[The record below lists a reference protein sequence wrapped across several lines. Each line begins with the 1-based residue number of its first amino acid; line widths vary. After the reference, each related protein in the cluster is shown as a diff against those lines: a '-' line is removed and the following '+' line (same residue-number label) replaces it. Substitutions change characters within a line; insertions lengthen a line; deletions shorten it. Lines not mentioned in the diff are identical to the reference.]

1 MKNSLPILFFVVMLL
16 LFPFHV
22 QAEGPLSGG
31 TRVYI
36 ANEPL
41 GPFEVTSFAA
51 PNPPITTDRLWVSAQ
66 IRDGTKAVTDA
77 KVWITVTS
85 QITGESQRQEAVHD
99 LAATPLDYTAAL
111 DVKVDGKYEVLIE
124 MSHAQGD
131 GQISYLVHVSE
142 PLTNAIFLGMAGP
155 AILIALFLVH
165 RFMFKLPAPMA
176 ILAGDDEPLL
186 DDLDEREK

>member
-1 MKNSLPILFFVVMLL
+1 MKKYLLCLFFVVTLL
-16 LFPFHV
+16 LFPHHA

-31 TRVYI
+31 TRVHL

-41 GPFEVTSFAA
+41 GKFEVTSFAA
-51 PNPPITTDRLWVSAQ
+51 PNPPITTDRLWVTAQ
-66 IRDGTKAVTDA
+66 IRDGAKAVTDA

-85 QITGESQRQEAVHD
+85 QRTGTSQRLEAVHE

-111 DVKVDGKYEVLIE
+111 DVKEDGKYEVLIE
-124 MSHAQGD
+124 MAHAQGD
-131 GQISYLVHVSE
+131 AEISYIVHVSE
-142 PLTNAIFLGMAGP
+142 PLTNVIFLIMAAP
-155 AILIALFLVH
+155 ALLIALFLVH
-165 RFMFKLPAPMA
+165 RFMFKLPASMA